1 MIAAAKRF
9 LFSVAGRTAYDAVAT
24 KTRRRA
30 PAQTIKHEDRV
41 LRQADRRKLSATAA
55 DAQRNFAIAAWAI
68 RKHLDYVSSF
78 SFQSKTG
85 TDFDDELER
94 FIRIWSRKEFCDVRG
109 RHPLRRLV
117 RLAEGRAVV
126 DGDFFFLKLS
136 GATARGQMQGIES
149 DRIQDPEDKRDS
161 EDWFNGAQVDASG
174 RVRNWAIHHRNNQGG
189 QYVLDRIVPNR
200 SVFVHGYYDRIDQV
214 RGISPLSS
222 ALNSYADLY
231 EGFDYALA
239 KIKVAQLFGLAIYR
253 EAAEGF
259 QETLPTTDNDQDGT
273 NDSGYEIDFGQGPVL
288 LDLDPGDRAEFL
300 EAQTPATQTVEF
312 LKFITQVVLKSLDIP
327 YSFFDES
334 FTNFYGSRGGLMQ
347 YLKSC
352 KAKVESLGEL
362 LDDITRWRVG
372 MAIADGDLKLPR
384 GMEFDDL
391 TWEWVPDGVPWWDP
405 AKEVRGNLMAI
416 AAGLDNPQR
425 VCRETGTDAY
435 DNIDRIAELQAY
447 AKEKGVELHYAG
459 VQGVAFGDV
468 QEQPEMEAVTSEA

>member
-1 MIAAAKRF
+1 MSI
-9 LFSVAGRTAYDAVAT
+9 GQGTAYDAVTT

-30 PAQTIKHEDRV
+30 PSQTIRHEDRV
-41 LRQADRRKLSATAA
+41 LRQADRRKLSATAE
-55 DAQRNFAIAAWAI
+55 DARRNFAIAAWAI

-78 SFQSKTG
+78 SFQCKTG

-94 FIRIWSRKEFCDVRG
+94 FMRLWTRKEACDVRH
-109 RHPLRRLV
+109 RHPLRRLI

-136 GATARGQMQGIES
+136 GLTARGQLQGIES
-149 DRIQDPEDKRDS
+149 DRIQDPGDRRDS
-161 EDWFNGAQVDASG
+161 DDWYNGAQVDGSG
-174 RVRNWAIHHRNNQGG
+174 RVRNWAIHHRNKQGG
-189 QYVLDRIVPNR
+189 QYELDRIVPNR
-200 SVFVHGYYDRIDQV
+200 SVFVHGYYDRIDQI

-259 QETLPTTDNDQDGT
+259 PESVPTTDADQDGT
-273 NDSGYEIDFGQGPVL
+273 NDGGYEIDFGQGPVL

-300 EAQTPATQTVEF
+300 EAQTPSTQTVEF
-312 LKFITQVVLKSLDIP
+312 LQFITQVALKSLDIP

-352 KAKVESLGEL
+352 KPKIENLIEL

-372 MAIADGDLKLPR
+372 MAIADGDLQLPR

-391 TWEWVPDGVPWWDP
+391 NWEWVPDGVPWWDP
-405 AKEVRGNLMAI
+405 AKEVKGHLMAI

-425 VCRETGTDAY
+425 VCRETGTDY
-435 DNIDRIAELQAY
+435 FDNIDQIAEAQEY
-447 AKEKGVELHYAG
+447 AKKHGVEVHYAG
-459 VQGVAFGDV
+459 VQGVAYGDV
-468 QEQPEMEAVTSEA
+468 QEQPEMEAVENEE